1 MTKQVKIQ
9 ETENG
14 QKYFVIYEVRA
25 KKIDGDV
32 ITSDRFL
39 NKKDA
44 EEQVKFIY
52 DTYKKLYTTA
62 WIRESFIWC

>member
-9 ETENG
+9 ATENG
-14 QKYFVIYEVRA
+14 QKYFVIYEVRV

-32 ITSDRFL
+32 ITNDRFL

-44 EEQVKFIY
+44 EKQVEFIY
-52 DTYKKLYTTA
+52 DVYKELYTTA
-62 WIRESFIWC
+62 WIIEQFIWC

>member
-9 ETENG
+9 ATENG

-25 KKIDGDV
+25 KKIDGEV
-32 ITSDRFL
+32 ITCDRFL
-39 NKKDA
+39 NKNDA
-44 EEQVKFIY
+44 EEHVEFIY
-52 DTYKKLYTTA
+52 DVYKKLYTTA

>member
-9 ETENG
+9 ATENG
-14 QKYFVIYEVRA
+14 QKYFVIYEVRV

-32 ITSDRFL
+32 ITNDRFL

-44 EEQVKFIY
+44 EKQVEFIY
-52 DTYKKLYTTA
+52 DVYKELYTTA

>member
-9 ETENG
+9 ATENG
-14 QKYFVIYEVRA
+14 QKYFVIYEVRV

-32 ITSDRFL
+32 ITNERFL

-44 EEQVKFIY
+44 EKQVEFIY
-52 DTYKKLYTTA
+52 DVYKELYTTA
-62 WIRESFIWC
+62 WIIEQFIWC

>member
-9 ETENG
+9 ATENG

-25 KKIDGDV
+25 KKIDGEV
-32 ITSDRFL
+32 ITNEMFL

-44 EEQVKFIY
+44 EKQVEFIY
-52 DTYKKLYTTA
+52 DVYKEFYTTA